1 MAYHPGRYERTRLG
15 ITVTKK
21 VGKAAVRNKIKRL
34 IREYFRQNRH
44 HITGN
49 WDINLIAKKEAANQE
64 SDRILESVRQIF
76 DNLSRSR
83 QH

>member
-1 MAYHPGRYERTRLG
+1 MAYHPGRTKRTRLG

-21 VGKAAVRNKIKRL
+21 VGKAAERNKIKRL

>member
-1 MAYHPGRYERTRLG
+1 MAYHLGRYERTRLG

-21 VGKAAVRNKIKRL
+21 VGKAAERNKIKRL

-44 HITGN
+44 RIMGN
-49 WDINLIAKKEAANQE
+49 WDINIIAKREAADQE

-76 DNLSRSR
+76 DNLSRSQ